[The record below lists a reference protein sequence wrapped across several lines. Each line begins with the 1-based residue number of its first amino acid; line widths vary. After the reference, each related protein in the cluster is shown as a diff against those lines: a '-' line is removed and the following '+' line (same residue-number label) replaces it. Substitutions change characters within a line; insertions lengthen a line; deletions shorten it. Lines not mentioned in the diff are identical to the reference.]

1 MLKEVTRAQ
10 PHDFPATLH
19 ELLAGT
25 QRELDEIKPPFV
37 RDMRQKAPQV
47 FQVIE
52 RRRAALFQRYFG
64 KLLVDGQ
71 RAGMV
76 RKDVPA
82 NLIIE
87 ILLAIV
93 QAIMNPAKMEK
104 LGMMPK
110 EGFAGIL
117 KIVLQGALTPKGRK
131 ACAHGSLGARQP
143 RSDRGS
149 RIHSELCPVGAIALL
164 LLLAGCGAR
173 KNAVS
178 GTIEVDEAHVGP
190 RSGGRVEK
198 ILAWEGD
205 RLHEGQVIV
214 QLDASELRARRD
226 LASAQIDTA
235 AHDAD
240 AQEAQLV
247 FLRDDAGR
255 QKDLLNRRVVSATDA
270 ERSDSAAKAQEKNV
284 AAAKMRVAQA
294 RAQLADI
301 DSQLAEMQIIAPA
314 DSILEVLSVKVG
326 DVLPA
331 NREAATLLM
340 TGHLWV
346 RVYVPESWLG
356 LIKLGEQV
364 RVRVDSFP
372 HTDFNGVVEQINRQ
386 AEFTPRNVQTV
397 ADRIKQVFGVK
408 VRLPSDDD
416 RLRAGM
422 AADVY
427 FPNVK

>member
-1 MLKEVTRAQ
+1 MRLVRKS
-10 PHDFPATLH
+10 
-19 ELLAGT
+19 
-25 QRELDEIKPPFV
+25 FV
-37 RDMRQKAPQV
+37 RNQTFWA
-47 FQVIE
+47 F
-52 RRRAALFQRYFG
+52 AALAVSIF
-64 KLLVDGQ
+64 LC
-71 RAGMV
+71 
-76 RKDVPA
+76 
-82 NLIIE
+82 
-87 ILLAIV
+87 
-93 QAIMNPAKMEK
+93 
-104 LGMMPK
+104 
-110 EGFAGIL
+110 
-117 KIVLQGALTPKGRK
+117 
-131 ACAHGSLGARQP
+131 ACNT
-143 RSDRGS
+143 
-149 RIHSELCPVGAIALL
+149 
-164 LLLAGCGAR
+164 R

-190 RSGGRVEK
+190 RAAGRVEK

-226 LASAQIDTA
+226 LAAAQINTA
-235 AHDAD
+235 IHDAD
-240 AQEAQLV
+240 AQEAQLQ
-247 FLRDDAGR
+247 FLRDDARR
-255 QKDLLNRRVVSATDA
+255 QQELLKRKVVSPTDA
-270 ERSDSAAKAQEKNV
+270 ERADSAARSQEKNV
-284 AAAKMRVAQA
+284 EAAKTRVAQA

-301 DSQLAEMQIIAPA
+301 DAQLAEMQVTAPA

-326 DVLPA
+326 DVLPP
-331 NREAATLLM
+331 NREAATLLL

-356 LIKLGEQV
+356 LIKLGEHV

-372 HTDFNGVVEQINRQ
+372 HTDFDGVVEQINRQ